1 MRLVLAYRPPAL
13 GCGTLCFCPRFMRQD
28 MNTWPGPYGI
38 KRSVPAERWP
48 RRSRCRPQPCW
59 YLVWQSIEY
68 CLPSADWSHIDTR
81 YRGYTVPSGSPES
94 RKNIQK
100 CDWVGFFRSPPRL
113 LLLCIFTTRRFE
125 LNINYFVVLKT
136 SSRNEKS

>member
-1 MRLVLAYRPPAL
+1 MLLPTLHAPRYEYLAGSLRDQKICADRKVAEKIEVQAAALLVFSLA
-13 GCGTLCFCPRFMRQD
+13 
-28 MNTWPGPYGI
+28 
-38 KRSVPAERWP
+38 V
-48 RRSRCRPQPCW
+48 
-59 YLVWQSIEY
+59 IEY

-136 SSRNEKS
+136 SNRNEKS